1 MKYDVIII
9 GAGPSGIFCAY
20 ELLKEKP
27 DLKVL
32 MIEKGRSIESRQCPK
47 RKTKKCVNCKP
58 CSITTGFAGA
68 GAFSDGKLS
77 LSPDVGGNLPEIL
90 GYEKTVE
97 LIHESDQIYLDFGA
111 DKNVYGVDKEK
122 EIREI
127 RRRAINA
134 NLKLIECPIRHL
146 GTEEGYKIYSRL
158 EDHLKEIGVEMKF
171 NTMVNDITI
180 EDDIVEYAKIARGR
194 GLLALEESANQCT
207 DQFMKSA
214 LMLIVD
220 ANDTAKVRGML
231 DDAISFMCERH
242 DNGRAFFEK
251 GVAVFP
257 AFGMLGTVVGLVNM
271 LNTMDSNPEG
281 LADGM
286 ATALI
291 TTFYGSL
298 FANVLFNPM
307 ASALQN
313 AHNDELLCMQII
325 EEGVLAIADG
335 SNPRYIQEKLEFM
348 LPASKKRSDKAG
360 G

>member
-1 MKYDVIII
+1 MPKKFKPEKYI
-9 GAGPSGIFCAY
+9 
-20 ELLKEKP
+20 
-27 DLKVL
+27 
-32 MIEKGRSIESRQCPK
+32 
-47 RKTKKCVNCKP
+47 
-58 CSITTGFAGA
+58 
-68 GAFSDGKLS
+68 
-77 LSPDVGGNLPEIL
+77 
-90 GYEKTVE
+90 
-97 LIHESDQIYLDFGA
+97 
-111 DKNVYGVDKEK
+111 
-122 EIREI
+122 
-127 RRRAINA
+127 
-134 NLKLIECPIRHL
+134 
-146 GTEEGYKIYSRL
+146 
-158 EDHLKEIGVEMKF
+158 
-171 NTMVNDITI
+171 
-180 EDDIVEYAKIARGR
+180 DDIVEYAKIARGR
-194 GLLALEESANQCT
+194 GLLALEESANQCQ

-271 LNTMDSNPEG
+271 LNTM
-281 LADGM
+281 

-325 EEGVLAIADG
+325 EEGVLAIAEG

-348 LPASKKRSDKAG
+348 LPSTKKRSGKAAG
-360 G
+360 

>member
-1 MKYDVIII
+1 MNITIII
-9 GAGPSGIFCAY
+9 GWVIAFGMVVFGIFQGGQMDWFIDPPSLAITIGGTIGCLIASY
-20 ELLKEKP
+20 PLSYLAGLGKRFK
-27 DLKVL
+27 LVF
-32 MIEKGRSIESRQCPK
+32 MPK
-47 RKTKKCVNCKP
+47 
-58 CSITTGFAGA
+58 
-68 GAFSDGKLS
+68 
-77 LSPDVGGNLPEIL
+77 
-90 GYEKTVE
+90 
-97 LIHESDQIYLDFGA
+97 
-111 DKNVYGVDKEK
+111 
-122 EIREI
+122 
-127 RRRAINA
+127 
-134 NLKLIECPIRHL
+134 
-146 GTEEGYKIYSRL
+146 
-158 EDHLKEIGVEMKF
+158 KF
-171 NTMVNDITI
+171 NPEKYI
-180 EDDIVEYAKIARGR
+180 DDIVEYAKIARGR

-335 SNPRYIQEKLEFM
+335 SNPRYNVEKHEFM
-348 LPASKKRSDKAG
+348 LH
-360 G
+360 